1 MLGFRMKI
9 YNDVLQIIICV
20 MILGV
25 VIVVSEFKQQTT
37 HEVGNDR

>member
-1 MLGFRMKI
+1 MKI

-25 VIVVSEFKQQTT
+25 VMVVSEFKQQTT
-37 HEVGNDR
+37 CEVRNDR